1 MKSKAVW
8 LCSLN
13 SVGVKGAG
21 DSEAVEPL
29 HGGDGWGDWLWGSK
43 GMGPHVPWRQVA
55 VLLQPWLQ
63 SETKR
68 RQQRGSWVTLQHAT
82 KENPVA
88 VEKRKKTR
96 LRLKHPQKH
105 VIPQLRLLIKV
116 RTSIKKLF
124 GLILIM
130 TYRDYKFRMFL
141 GDCSKNTFLPDSE
154 NKFLNIAVLCFD
166 IWIFGQSEQNYFKP
180 LARLHVM
187 TKHKSYSTII
197 QLSTEDCSAWKL
209 KST

>member
-1 MKSKAVW
+1 M
-8 LCSLN
+8 
-13 SVGVKGAG
+13 
-21 DSEAVEPL
+21 
-29 HGGDGWGDWLWGSK
+29 
-43 GMGPHVPWRQVA
+43 
-55 VLLQPWLQ
+55 
-63 SETKR
+63 
-68 RQQRGSWVTLQHAT
+68 
-82 KENPVA
+82 
-88 VEKRKKTR
+88 
-96 LRLKHPQKH
+96 
-105 VIPQLRLLIKV
+105 IPQLRLLIKV